1 MEFPLED
8 VLDAIDNPITR
19 RNFIKKGSLMV
30 VGVLGLTLPLGV
42 EQVFAQEN
50 TAYGVVL
57 CDPSLCS
64 GCRTCEALC
73 SSRRYGFVSSEL
85 SLLTVDRDR
94 NRAVWTTGQYSAK
107 TCRQCVLSD
116 NTPWC
121 MTACPVQAI
130 QIAPKGTYGDTKA
143 RVIDEEECIGCG
155 NCVEACPYEMAIFDE
170 EREVATKCDL
180 CAGDPIC
187 VKGCPTGALTYYR
200 PWVKSIK
207 NKWITAY

>member
-8 VLDAIDNPITR
+8 VLNAIENQITR

-30 VGVLGLTLPLGV
+30 VGVLGLTLPLGSA
-42 EQVFAQEN
+42 QIFAMDS
-50 TAYGVVL
+50 TAVGVVL

-73 SSRRYGFVSSEL
+73 SSRRYGYVSAEA

-94 NRAVWTTGQYSAK
+94 EKAVWTSGLYTAK

-121 MTACPVQAI
+121 IVACPVQAI
-130 QIAPKGTYGDTKA
+130 QIAPEGTYGDTKA
-143 RVIDEEECIGCG
+143 RVIDEEKCVGCG
-155 NCVEACPYEMAIFDE
+155 DCVEACPYEMIIFNE

-180 CAGDPIC
+180 CGGNPLC
-187 VKGCPTGALTYYR
+187 VRGCPTGALIYYR
-200 PWVKSIK
+200 PWVKNIE
-207 NKWITAY
+207 NKWITGV